1 MGLVDVTVNGRA
13 HTVQCDNGQETR
25 LKRLAQYVDGRVRE
39 LAGANGQLGDLR
51 LLVLTSL
58 IISDELSDAYDEIK
72 RLRTSLADTSKSGE
86 QKLSDELQRVAEQIE
101 RLADACHLAEPPAT
115 A

>member
-1 MGLVDVTVNGRA
+1 MGMVDVAVNGRT
-13 HTVQCDNGQETR
+13 HTVQCDDGQETR

-39 LAGANGQLGDLR
+39 LAGNNGQLGDLR

-72 RLRTSLADTSKSGE
+72 RLRTSLAETSKAAE
-86 QKLSDELQRVAEQIE
+86 DKLTEELERAASQIE
-101 RLADACHLAEPPAT
+101 QLADACRLAEQPVNS
-115 A
+115 